1 MTKEEFGHIS
11 NGMRRE
17 LIALAGR
24 FLRATGGPDEAE
36 DIVQEALLTLW
47 ELYKKGYPVR
57 SEKAL
62 AIKITKNICVARYR
76 RRKLEESPLK
86 SDAFE
91 GGVSAEER
99 TEATDNLKV
108 KETLYRQLSKSE
120 AELLTLKT
128 ERDLTLDEIA
138 KETGRPKQSIKVI
151 ISNARRKL
159 REQLKKL

>member
-47 ELYKKGYPVR
+47 ELYEKGYPVR

-76 RRKLEESPLK
+76 RRKLEEIPLK

-99 TEATDNLKV
+99 TEAK
-108 KETLYRQLSKSE
+108 RPQE
-120 AELLTLKT
+120 A
-128 ERDLTLDEIA
+128 A
-138 KETGRPKQSIKVI
+138 
-151 ISNARRKL
+151 
-159 REQLKKL
+159 

>member
-24 FLRATGGPDEAE
+24 FLRATGGPDETE
-36 DIVQEALLTLW
+36 DIVQEAL
-47 ELYKKGYPVR
+47 
-57 SEKAL
+57 
-62 AIKITKNICVARYR
+62 
-76 RRKLEESPLK
+76 
-86 SDAFE
+86 
-91 GGVSAEER
+91 
-99 TEATDNLKV
+99 
-108 KETLYRQLSKSE
+108 E